1 MTDPRVTPSLTAL
14 ADAEL
19 MPLVARRSESALV
32 ELYRRHGRRVY
43 PLIRRIVG
51 NDSLADEVVQDVFV
65 RLWNRPEQ
73 YRPEGGQLAAWL
85 TTVARNLALDALRK
99 DRRWRDQAD
108 VDDHAYRL
116 HTAAPEGGVEAMLA
130 VRNCLTTLPAEQ
142 RQAVELAYFEGLS
155 HVEVAGRLGEPLG
168 TVKSRLR
175 LAFEKLRA
183 SLGSARVADGVSD
196 ERV

>member
-1 MTDPRVTPSLTAL
+1 MTDSRATPGLATL
-14 ADAEL
+14 ADADL

-32 ELYRRHGRRVY
+32 EVYRRYGRRVY

-51 NDSLADEVVQDVFV
+51 NDGLAEEVVQDVFV

-73 YRPEGGQLAAWL
+73 YRPDGGQLAAWL

-116 HTAAPEGGVEAMLA
+116 HTAAPEGGVEATLA
-130 VRNCLTTLPAEQ
+130 VRDCLNTLPAEQ
-142 RQAVELAYFEGLS
+142 REAVELAYFEGLS

-175 LAFEKLRA
+175 LAFEKLRT
-183 SLGSARVADGVSD
+183 SLGSARVVDGVSD